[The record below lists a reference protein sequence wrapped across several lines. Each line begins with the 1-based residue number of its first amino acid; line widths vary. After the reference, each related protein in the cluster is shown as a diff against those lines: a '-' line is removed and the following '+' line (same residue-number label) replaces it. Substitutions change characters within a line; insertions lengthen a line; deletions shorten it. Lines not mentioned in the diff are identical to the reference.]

1 MPRTDDDFD
10 QRGLIQESYRIDGIG
25 LPECKSIFLD
35 WAISVPVDVDSLE
48 WVRRLLDKHAAQNPG
63 HPMTQV
69 LTEAL
74 NTPSPTR
81 RRGGAKARRGA

>member
-10 QRGLIQESYRIDGIG
+10 QRGLIQESYRIDGIE

-48 WVRRLLDKHAAQNPG
+48 WVRRLLDKHGAQNPG

-74 NTPSPTR
+74 NAPSPTR
-81 RRGGAKARRGA
+81 RRGGAKARRGS